1 MYGGPWALA
10 SRALLAAAIAS
21 FLLVQVL
28 RRPSPLG
35 YILFAVP
42 ATLCIILAYA
52 LVRQLGAK
60 K

>member
-10 SRALLAAAIAS
+10 SRALLSAAIAS
-21 FLLVQVL
+21 FILIKVL
-28 RRPSPLG
+28 ERPSPLG

-42 ATLCIILAYA
+42 ALLCIVLAYA
-52 LVRQLGAK
+52 FARRLGAK

>member
-10 SRALLAAAIAS
+10 SRAMLSAAIAS
-21 FLLVQVL
+21 FILVRVL
-28 RRPSPLG
+28 QRPSPLG

-42 ATLCIILAYA
+42 ATLSIILAYA
-52 LVRQLGAK
+52 LARRLGAK